1 VIPFKDL
8 QVLSSVWNRGVLG
21 KLWEG
26 IDRRRPLREMPD
38 EGSGLSNTRLAASSH
53 VEPLQILK
61 DMAAC
66 LTMSVS
72 FMAKGEHGLKR
83 RDQP

>member
-8 QVLSSVWNRGVLG
+8 QVLSTVWNRGVLG

-53 VEPLQILK
+53 VEPLQILE

-66 LTMSVS
+66 LTIS
-72 FMAKGEHGLKR
+72 AAYLA
-83 RDQP
+83 